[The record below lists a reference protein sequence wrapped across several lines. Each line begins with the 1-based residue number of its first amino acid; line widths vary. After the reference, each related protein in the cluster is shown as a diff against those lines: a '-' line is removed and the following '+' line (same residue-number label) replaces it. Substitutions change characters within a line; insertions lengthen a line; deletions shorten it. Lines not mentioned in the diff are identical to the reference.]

1 MPELKRGEAKFLHG
15 CVDAFARGFE
25 RDVAEVLRSELHGIE
40 PEPVHVLREQLQL
53 LLRQLETRQAVI
65 TLHETMSGLLKRIL
79 ISERRVAAERIEGPL
94 AKVTEPKVAQAL
106 HRELRRFD
114 ELMSA
119 PWFEDARPQ
128 RIPRLT
134 DFLSI
139 RFAAEA
145 APVRPP
151 LAPRVFDEKF
161 HVLEAPRLFLGDL
174 AHYRWECALRGAPIA
189 VAFVD
194 IDDFKAKNELLT
206 ETVVDL
212 KILPPFMELLESF
225 VFARGHAYRFGGDEY
240 VLLLPNT
247 DQTLATLLF
256 KQLATK
262 IAQLTFVGTP
272 LRLSVS
278 QGAVI
283 VDPDCPL
290 TDREILGKANQ
301 AKASAKGRQK
311 GTIHLAAAP
320 SWLPRPSDIEPQ
332 KATQRPRA

>member
-15 CVDAFARGFE
+15 CVDAFSRAFE

-40 PEPVHVLREQLQL
+40 PEPVHLLREQLQL
-53 LLRQLETRQAVI
+53 LLRQLETRQSTV
-65 TLHETMSGLLKRIL
+65 TLHDTMSGLLKRIL
-79 ISERRVAAERIEGPL
+79 ISERRLAAERIEAPL

-106 HRELRRFD
+106 HRELRRYED
-114 ELMSA
+114 LMAA

-145 APVRPP
+145 SPVRPQ

-189 VAFVD
+189 VAFID
-194 IDDFKAKNELLT
+194 IDDFKAKNTLLT

-212 KILPPFMELLESF
+212 KVLPPFMELLESF

-247 DQTLATLLF
+247 ERALAIQLF
-256 KQLATK
+256 KELALRTAQLA
-262 IAQLTFVGTP
+262 FVGTS
-272 LRLSVS
+272 LRLSIS
-278 QGAVI
+278 QGVVL
-283 VDPDCPL
+283 VDPDCAL

-301 AKASAKGRQK
+301 AKASAKTQHK
-311 GTIHLAAAP
+311 GTIHLACSP
-320 SWLPRPSDIEPQ
+320 SWEPRSCDEEPQ
-332 KATQRPRA
+332 KATQRPRN